1 MEGYAEYQQLLNSSI
16 QDAQSKGFEAQSKYE
31 GALGAAEQ
39 VRATIDRATEG
50 VGDIFLVKPS
60 EQLLSTIKGKVS
72 DAVSSYSRKHFT
84 KVSRQ
89 QGETASE
96 NDVSP
101 DVEAQQSLGQ
111 SPQEG
116 AYEEEGTQMRTY
128 FNDNTQLETAFG
140 DKINTTDTDTAEM
153 LAEHGREQLGGPDYR
168 ENFNGEQQQTP
179 ATQAQEGSAADTT
192 TADSSAATDATSG
205 GGLDA
210 GGAAGAAEGE
220 VGESLGVGEGLE
232 VGADVGL
239 LADPLTFLF
248 GLILGVGT
256 IVGGIEGG
264 KSAVKNPAVPKPPP
278 IANVSTQ
285 FGIGA
290 N

>member
-1 MEGYAEYQQLLNSSI
+1 MNGYAEYQQLLNSSI
-16 QDAQSKGFEAQSKYE
+16 QDAQAKDFEKQSAYE
-31 GALGAAEQ
+31 GLLNKAEQ
-39 VRATIDRATEG
+39 VRGAIDKATEG
-50 VGDIFLVKPS
+50 VGDLFLVKPA
-60 EQLLSTIKGKVS
+60 EQLLQTIKGKAEQS
-72 DAVSSYSRKHFT
+72 ILDYTRKHFT

-101 DVEAQQSLGQ
+101 DVQAQRALGQ

-116 AYEEEGTQMRTY
+116 AYEEEGQQMRTY
-128 FNDNTQLETAFG
+128 FNDNTQLETSFG
-140 DKINTTDTDTAEM
+140 RNINTTDEDTAQM
-153 LAEHGREQLGGPDYR
+153 LMERGREQVGGA
-168 ENFNGEQQQTP
+168 ELTGEQQATP
-179 ATQAQEGSAADTT
+179 ATQAQEGSAAQTT
-192 TADSSAATDATSG
+192 TESSSAATDAGS
-205 GGLDA
+205 
-210 GGAAGAAEGE
+210 AGADVGDVAGQTATQIGE
-220 VGESLGVGEGLE
+220 KLGVGEGLE
-232 VGADVGL
+232 IGADAGL

-264 KSAVKNPAVPKPPP
+264 KSAVKNPAVPKPTA